1 MTTKPKL
8 LVDLS
13 ELAEAVAVGADDLG
27 LVLPRGV
34 RPQRRA
40 RLSDEPGAVA
50 LRARV
55 LAREE
60 YGEGRADEGDGHRAG
75 DEVRVALRRDVAHR
89 RDRDKPA
96 AAARRRR
103 RPLPRPYR
111 RRRKRRRSTAWW
123 PAGGRATS
131 SCGSRVDDG
140 SHCC

>member
-1 MTTKPKL
+1 MIWRCRCL
-8 LVDLS
+8 
-13 ELAEAVAVGADDLG
+13 
-27 LVLPRGV
+27 
-34 RPQRRA
+34 
-40 RLSDEPGAVA
+40 
-50 LRARV
+50 RV